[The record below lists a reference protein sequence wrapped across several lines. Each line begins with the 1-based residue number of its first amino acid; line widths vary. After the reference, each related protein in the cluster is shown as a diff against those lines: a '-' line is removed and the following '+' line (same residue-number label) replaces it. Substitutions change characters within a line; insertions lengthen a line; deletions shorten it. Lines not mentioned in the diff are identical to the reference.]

1 MGADR
6 VGEALPP
13 LVRAVRDAGH
23 PVVWVCDPMH
33 ANTFRTATGRKT
45 RDFGHIMAEIEGF
58 FAVHHAEGTWP
69 GGVHLEITGDDVT
82 ECLGGSD
89 SLSEE
94 QLDDAYTTLCD
105 PRLERTAVAR
115 PRVPRRRADARRLM
129 RLAVVG
135 TGLMGASVGLA
146 AKRAGVDWVGGH
158 DADEAAAGVALERG
172 AVDEV
177 APLDGAARRG
187 RPRGR
192 RRAGHRAARPRRGG
206 DRDARPSRCTVTDVG
221 STKDWSLRFPER
233 FVGGHPV
240 CGREARGPAHATADL
255 FDGATWFLTPVA
267 ATDPERY
274 RLVHGFVA
282 SLGAVPVA
290 IDPKAHD
297 RLVALTSHLPH
308 ALANLLVNQAGSG
321 RIEGHDP
328 LAAAGGSLRD
338 MTRVAGANPRI
349 WVDIFLD
356 NAPELREALAEHR
369 RRVEQL
375 EQALAD
381 GDGGYLARWVA
392 EASENRRRM
401 LAEAYPDP
409 GELQQVTVHVPDRP
423 GVLAGITQALGA
435 ERINIEDFEL
445 RHFSPERGG
454 VLTMLVSGA
463 DEAARAATLLEAQG
477 YGVSVSPVLQ

>member
-1 MGADR
+1 
-6 VGEALPP
+6 
-13 LVRAVRDAGH
+13 
-23 PVVWVCDPMH
+23 
-33 ANTFRTATGRKT
+33 
-45 RDFGHIMAEIEGF
+45 
-58 FAVHHAEGTWP
+58 
-69 GGVHLEITGDDVT
+69 
-82 ECLGGSD
+82 
-89 SLSEE
+89 
-94 QLDDAYTTLCD
+94 
-105 PRLERTAVAR
+105 
-115 PRVPRRRADARRLM
+115 M

-158 DADEAAAGVALERG
+158 DADEGAAEVALDRG

-177 APLDGAARRG
+177 GPLDGLLADADLAVVAAPVTVLPG
-187 RPRGR
+187 LVGEVI
-192 RRAGHRAARPRRGG
+192 AAAP
-206 DRDARPSRCTVTDVG
+206 DRCTVTDVG

-240 CGREARGPAHATADL
+240 CGREARGPTHATADL

-282 SLGAVPVA
+282 SLGALPVA

-308 ALANLLVNQAGSG
+308 ALANLLVNQAGAG

-356 NAPELREALAEHR
+356 NAPELREALTEHR

-454 VLTMLVSGA
+454 VLTMLVSGV
-463 DEAARAATLLEAQG
+463 DEAGRAAALLEAQG
-477 YGVSVSPVLQ
+477 YGVSVSPVLS

>member
-1 MGADR
+1 
-6 VGEALPP
+6 
-13 LVRAVRDAGH
+13 
-23 PVVWVCDPMH
+23 
-33 ANTFRTATGRKT
+33 
-45 RDFGHIMAEIEGF
+45 
-58 FAVHHAEGTWP
+58 
-69 GGVHLEITGDDVT
+69 
-82 ECLGGSD
+82 
-89 SLSEE
+89 
-94 QLDDAYTTLCD
+94 
-105 PRLERTAVAR
+105 
-115 PRVPRRRADARRLM
+115 M

-158 DADEAAAGVALERG
+158 DADAAAAAIALERE
-172 AVDEV
+172 AVDLV
-177 APLDGAARRG
+177 APLPDLLEEADLAVVAAPVTVLPG
-187 RPRGR
+187 LVEEVIE
-192 RRAGHRAARPRRGG
+192 RAP
-206 DRDARPSRCTVTDVG
+206 DRCTVTDVG
-221 STKDWSLRFPER
+221 STKDWSLRFPEQ

-240 CGREARGPAHATADL
+240 CGREARGPAHATAEL
-255 FDGATWFLTPVA
+255 FDGATWFLTPTA

-282 SLGAVPVA
+282 SLGAVPIA
-290 IDPKAHD
+290 IDPQAHD

-356 NAPELREALAEHR
+356 NAPELAEALAEHR

-375 EQALAD
+375 EQALAA
-381 GDGGYLARWVA
+381 GDGGYLARWIA

-409 GELQQVTVHVPDRP
+409 GELQRVVVHVPDRP

-454 VLTMLVSGA
+454 VLSMLVSGA
-463 DEAARAATLLEAQG
+463 DHAARAAALLEAQG
-477 YGVSVSPVLQ
+477 YGVSVSPELE